1 MRLNV
6 NPTRMELTRL
16 KKRLKTASR
25 GHKLLKDKQD
35 ELMKRFID
43 LVRKNNELRLSV
55 EDKLTSSLKEFT
67 MAKAVMSTEM
77 FEEALIMP
85 TEKIELDVTRKNIM
99 SVNVPVM
106 KFVRE
111 SKVGAS
117 IYPYG
122 FAQTSGELD
131 GAIKKLNDIL
141 PNLLELAEVEKACQL
156 MADEI
161 EKTRRRVNALEYVM
175 IPQLEE
181 TIKYITMKLDENER
195 GNLTRLMKVKTM
207 INK

>member
-85 TEKIELDVTRKNIM
+85 TEKIELDITRKNIM

-111 SKVGAS
+111 SKEGAS

>member
-1 MRLNV
+1 MRLTV
-6 NPTRMELTRL
+6 NPTRMELSRL

-55 EDKLTSSLKEFT
+55 EEKLTMSIKEFT

-85 TEKIELDVTRKNIM
+85 TEKIELDITRKNIM

-106 KFVRE
+106 KFIRE
-111 SKVGAS
+111 SREGAS

-122 FAQTSGELD
+122 YAQTSGELD

-195 GNLTRLMKVKTM
+195 SNLTRLMKVKTM